1 MKHFFTMWSISL
13 LSLTATFCSCSDEDV
28 QPNTEYKKTVDN
40 NKQALEFKAE
50 YSPQQKENLIATGMV
65 FLPEQRKDSWND
77 VIPKDIPTCW
87 GLFVSPLKTANK
99 SRGHWGSISCT
110 ILDYAPCKN
119 GKSFKEDETYY

>member
-1 MKHFFTMWSISL
+1 MWSISL

-28 QPNTEYKKTVDN
+28 QSNTEYKKTVDN

-77 VIPKDIPTCW
+77 VIPKDSENNSS
-87 GLFVSPLKTANK
+87 LSP
-99 SRGHWGSISCT
+99 R
-110 ILDYAPCKN
+110 KN
-119 GKSFKEDETYY
+119 